1 MIDWGK
7 LVFYLVEKMP
17 GVVWLALVVFVFVP
31 ETYVPEFADHFRKT
45 WRAEAFWS
53 LFVMTLITVVWL
65 YKRWRAKQTKQQE
78 EALAAK
84 KMWGRFI
91 RLQPKMQ
98 MFVIDL
104 FFSGRL
110 SATVRSE
117 DPMVTTLTGLGFL
130 AETNR
135 EKVSLDD
142 FGELVVTVTLSQQ
155 MLDFMNKYS
164 EEFRK
169 QADRIKSSRHG
180 FGNLDG

>member
-78 EALAAK
+78 E
-84 KMWGRFI
+84 
-91 RLQPKMQ
+91 
-98 MFVIDL
+98 
-104 FFSGRL
+104 
-110 SATVRSE
+110 
-117 DPMVTTLTGLGFL
+117 
-130 AETNR
+130 
-135 EKVSLDD
+135 
-142 FGELVVTVTLSQQ
+142 
-155 MLDFMNKYS
+155 
-164 EEFRK
+164 
-169 QADRIKSSRHG
+169 
-180 FGNLDG
+180 